1 MPSKILLVGEP
12 MGLFIAKSEGP
23 LDSVG
28 EYSFAVAGA
37 EFNVAVGMCRL
48 GHDVGYL
55 TKLGTDPFGKHI
67 LHLMAQNGIST
78 ELTQFSGER
87 TTGFMLKSMVSHG
100 DPEIY
105 YYRKNSAASTLSA
118 EDVAQ
123 LDLSAYSVLHM
134 TGILPPC
141 RTARAPPHACCFAL
155 QGKRG

>member
-123 LDLSAYSVLHM
+123 LDL
-134 TGILPPC
+134 
-141 RTARAPPHACCFAL
+141 
-155 QGKRG
+155 

>member
-1 MPSKILLVGEP
+1 M
-12 MGLFIAKSEGP
+12 
-23 LDSVG
+23 
-28 EYSFAVAGA
+28 
-37 EFNVAVGMCRL
+37 
-48 GHDVGYL
+48 GYL

-134 TGILPPC
+134 TGIF
-141 RTARAPPHACCFAL
+141 ARPVGQHARRHACCFAL
-155 QGKRG
+155 QGKRADVLVRPQPAPPALAG